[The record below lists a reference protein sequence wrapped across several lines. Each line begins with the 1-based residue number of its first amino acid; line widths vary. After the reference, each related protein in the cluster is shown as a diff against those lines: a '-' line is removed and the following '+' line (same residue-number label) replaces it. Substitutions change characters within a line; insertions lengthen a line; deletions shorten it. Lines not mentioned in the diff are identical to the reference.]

1 VRVPEREADVLADA
15 DVVVAGGG
23 PAGLGAAVAA
33 ARAGASVVLCERY
46 GFLGGNLTVA
56 KVGTICGLYVGDE
69 KLFALQNAG
78 YGVVLLPP
86 GEHQLVVRNL
96 CFPAVQQK
104 IAVRAGEPT
113 FLRFS
118 VPDPLRPPPN
128 ESSGHWLAD
137 MFQLSERT
145 AELRKWSEEWC
156 QQAPRFEAVETRAA
170 QSEIALTKL
179 VDGAS
184 AEGIRPK

>member
-1 VRVPEREADVLADA
+1 MRIARFVLLLYAG
-15 DVVVAGGG
+15 VAGCATAPDFTMAPPSPELATVYVYR
-23 PAGLGAAVAA
+23 PANKNDSGKSPDV
-33 ARAGASVVLCERY
+33 
-46 GFLGGNLTVA
+46 
-56 KVGTICGLYVGDE
+56 YVGDE

-78 YGVVLLPP
+78 YGVVLFPP

-96 CFPAVQQK
+96 CFPAVQQR